1 MFGSAAYA
9 QTAQGAAPASGAGNM
24 LGVMAPM
31 IIIFVIFYLV
41 LFLPQRR
48 KDKAHKKMLNE
59 LQKGD
64 RVLTVGGIYGTV
76 SSVDS
81 EKGIVTIKIAD
92 KTAIEIARSAIQGKV
107 S

>member
-9 QTAQGAAPASGAGNM
+9 QTAQGAAPAGGAGDM
-24 LGVMAPM
+24 LRVMAPM

-48 KDKAHKKMLNE
+48 KDKAHKKMLND

-64 RVLTVGGIYGTV
+64 RVLTIGGIYGTV
-76 SSVDS
+76 VSVDA
-81 EKGIVTIKIAD
+81 EKGILTVKVAD
-92 KTAIEIARSAIQGKV
+92 KTTIEIAKSAVQGKV